1 MPDRKLRLGA
11 VGLGRAFSLML
22 PTFLRH
28 PLVEMVAGADPR
40 TEAQARFA
48 QDFGGRGYG
57 SIEELCAD
65 PKVEAVYISSPHEMH
80 AAQACL
86 AASKGKHVLVEKPMA
101 LTLADCDAMIA
112 AARRA
117 GVALVVGPSHSADAP
132 VRRARALIRGGAYG
146 RLRMITALA
155 FTDFVYRPRHAG
167 ELDAAQGGGAVYS
180 QAAHQIDVVRHLAGG
195 CARSL
200 RATAGA
206 WDAARRID
214 GAYAAFMTFG
224 DGVAATLTY
233 SGYAHFDSDE
243 LCGWTGEMGHAKD
256 RARHAGARAAVGAAG
271 TAAEAAL
278 RQARM
283 YGATGAV
290 AGPPAAHPQFGLVI
304 ASCEGADLRPGPHGV
319 TIYDDG
325 GERLDAL
332 PPPALPRAEVVDEL
346 CDAAAGTRAA
356 VHTGEWGRATLE
368 ACLAILAST
377 RENREIA
384 LERQVALTGE
394 T

>member
-1 MPDRKLRLGA
+1 MEASRLRLGVA
-11 VGLGRAFSLML
+11 GLGRAFALMA
-22 PTFLRH
+22 PTLGAH
-28 PLVEMVAGADPR
+28 PRVELVAAADPR
-40 TEAQARFA
+40 AEARERFVA
-48 QDFGGRGYG
+48 EFGGTAHATVDA
-57 SIEELCAD
+57 LCGD
-65 PKVEAVYISSPHEMH
+65 PAVDAIYVATPHPLH
-80 AAQACL
+80 AAHAI
-86 AASKGKHVLVEKPMA
+86 AAARAGKHVLVEKPMA

-243 LCGWTGEMGHAKD
+243 LAGWIGEMGHPRD
-256 RARHAGARAAVGAAG
+256 RSRYGAARAALS
-271 TAAEAAL
+271 TATTAEAELAQK
-278 RQARM
+278 RARN
-283 YGATGAV
+283 YGAQAD
-290 AGPPAAHPQFGLVI
+290 GPAPPPVGHHHFGFVVV
-304 ASCEGADLRPGPHGV
+304 SCEGADLRPTPQGV
-319 TIYDDG
+319 IVYDDRR
-325 GERLDAL
+325 ERLHPL
-332 PPPALPRAEVVDEL
+332 PPPAIPRAEVFDAL
-346 CDAAAGTRAA
+346 CDAAAGARAP
-356 VHTGEWGRATLE
+356 HYDGEWGRATL
-368 ACLAILAST
+368 AVCLAILRSS
-377 RENREIA
+377 REGREIA
-384 LERQVALTGE
+384 PA
-394 T
+394 

>member
-1 MPDRKLRLGA
+1 MEESRLRLGVA
-11 VGLGRAFSLML
+11 GLGRAFALMA
-22 PTFLRH
+22 PTLGAH
-28 PLVEMVAGADPR
+28 PRVDLVAAADPR
-40 TEAQARFA
+40 AEARERFVA
-48 QDFGGRGYG
+48 EFGGTAHATVDA
-57 SIEELCAD
+57 LCGD
-65 PKVEAVYISSPHEMH
+65 PAVDAIYVATPHPLH
-80 AAQACL
+80 AAHAI
-86 AASKGKHVLVEKPMA
+86 AAARAGKHVLVEKPMA

>member
-1 MPDRKLRLGA
+1 MSTDANTVLELTGVHTRIGA
-11 VGLGRAFSLML
+11 YHILHGVNLAVREGEVTMLLGRNGAGKTTTLRTIMGLWAASQGDVRFQGQSIKGL
-22 PTFLRH
+22 PTPDVAARGIAYVPESMGIFTDLTVQEN
-28 PLVEMVAGADPR
+28 LV
-40 TEAQARFA
+40 
-48 QDFGGRGYG
+48 
-57 SIEELCAD
+57 
-65 PKVEAVYISSPHEMH
+65 
-80 AAQACL
+80 L
-86 AASKGKHVLVEKPMA
+86 AAR
-101 LTLADCDAMIA
+101 A
-112 AARRA
+112 A
-117 GVALVVGPSHSADAP
+117 
-132 VRRARALIRGGAYG
+132 
-146 RLRMITALA
+146 
-155 FTDFVYRPRHAG
+155 RHAG

-224 DGVAATLTY
+224 EGVAATLTY

-256 RARHAGARAAVGAAG
+256 RARHSGARAAVGAAG